1 MNTTKQIYS
10 KTNKIKKCLT
20 ILIFLIFFKPKILIA
35 LENKILF
42 KVNNEIITT
51 IDISNEINYLQ
62 TLNDDIGNLEKK
74 VIFEI
79 AKNNLIREK
88 IKEIELLK
96 SIDELNIQKEYLD
109 ILVKNIYSKLGFNNI
124 NDFKNYLK
132 INNVPYVMVEKKN
145 TLDALWRQYIFQKYN
160 KKIKINKEQLKKE
173 ILSYKSVS
181 YDLSEILFNIK
192 QNENFIDKF
201 REIKES
207 INQNGFK
214 NTALIYSISDNSN
227 LGGKIGW
234 VKKSAISKK
243 ILQELIN
250 LETGEY
256 TNPIKVQSGFLIL
269 KIDNFKEDKVENINF
284 DDELKKITN
293 AKINEQL
300 NQYSNLYLKRLRK
313 NIKINE

>member
-20 ILIFLIFFKPKILIA
+20 ILIFLIFFKPTILIA

-181 YDLSEILFNIK
+181 
-192 QNENFIDKF
+192 
-201 REIKES
+201 
-207 INQNGFK
+207 
-214 NTALIYSISDNSN
+214 
-227 LGGKIGW
+227 
-234 VKKSAISKK
+234 
-243 ILQELIN
+243 
-250 LETGEY
+250 
-256 TNPIKVQSGFLIL
+256 
-269 KIDNFKEDKVENINF
+269 
-284 DDELKKITN
+284 
-293 AKINEQL
+293 
-300 NQYSNLYLKRLRK
+300 
-313 NIKINE
+313 